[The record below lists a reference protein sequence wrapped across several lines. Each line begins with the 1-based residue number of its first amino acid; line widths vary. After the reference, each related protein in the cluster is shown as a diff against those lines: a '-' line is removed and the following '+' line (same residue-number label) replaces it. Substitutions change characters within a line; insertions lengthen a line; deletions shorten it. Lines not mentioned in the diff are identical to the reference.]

1 MSADVGRY
9 YDENTGRFLARG
21 QGRATGSIHRAVW
34 GPGVS
39 TRDEAFHF
47 VHELVRREIAATGAR
62 RILDLGCGVGSSLAY
77 LLARCDVEAFGIT
90 ASAVQAELAPPSLSL
105 RLGDFCRDELP
116 SPVDV
121 AYAIESFVHASDA
134 GAFFERVGRA
144 LGRGGRLAICD
155 DFLAGSPGD
164 YWVREFRSGWHIPS
178 LLPMEKVD
186 RLAEEQGLLFLS
198 DLDLTPFLE
207 IDRPRD
213 RAIRLLVAFTRSSQ
227 PKSPGFQALRG
238 GNALRQC
245 LKRGLVKY
253 RFRVYE
259 KRGIT

>member
-21 QGRATGSIHRAVW
+21 QGRATGAIHRAVW
-34 GPGVS
+34 GAGVS

-47 VHELVRREIAATGAR
+47 VHELVRREIGAVGAR

-77 LLARCDVEAFGIT
+77 LLAHCDVEGLGIT
-90 ASAVQAELAPPSLSL
+90 TSAVQADLAPPSLSI

-116 SPVDV
+116 SPVEI
-121 AYAIESFVHASDA
+121 AYAIESFAHASDA
-134 GAFFERVGRA
+134 RAFFERVARA

-155 DFLAGSPGD
+155 DFLTGSSED
-164 YWVREFRSGWHIPS
+164 YWVREFRSGWHVSS
-178 LLPMEKVD
+178 LLPIEQVD

-198 DLDLTPFLE
+198 DRDLTPFLE

-213 RAIRLLVAFTRSSQ
+213 RAIRLLVAFARCSR

-259 KRGIT
+259 KRGIS